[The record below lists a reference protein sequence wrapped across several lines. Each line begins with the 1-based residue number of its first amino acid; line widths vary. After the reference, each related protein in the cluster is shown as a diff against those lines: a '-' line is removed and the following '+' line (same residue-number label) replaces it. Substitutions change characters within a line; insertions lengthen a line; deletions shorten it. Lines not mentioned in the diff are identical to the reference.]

1 MLNNLEVTS
10 LNVGYK
16 NSDFLVEN
24 VSFSIPK
31 GKILGMVGENGAGKT
46 TIFNTILGL
55 KLKKSGE
62 VKIFG
67 QKMDENRT
75 SILEKIGVVFDDIY
89 LPEQLTAKEI
99 SHIYMKIY
107 QQWDLDF
114 FEKTLKRFE
123 IPLDKKV
130 KNYSKGMQKTLS
142 IILGMAHHPK
152 LLLLGEPTASLD
164 PVKRHEILE
173 LFQEFIEDGEKSILF
188 SSHITN
194 DLERIAD
201 YVVFI
206 KNGKKILDAEV
217 TDIIYK
223 YGIVRCTTQELGRIP
238 KEIIVS
244 YQKKAYNNVVLV
256 NDRTELSD
264 KLVIENPTFEEI
276 MNMFVKGKR
285 I

>member
-114 FEKTLKRFE
+114 L
-123 IPLDKKV
+123 
-130 KNYSKGMQKTLS
+130 NMQK
-142 IILGMAHHPK
+142 
-152 LLLLGEPTASLD
+152 
-164 PVKRHEILE
+164 
-173 LFQEFIEDGEKSILF
+173 
-188 SSHITN
+188 
-194 DLERIAD
+194 
-201 YVVFI
+201 
-206 KNGKKILDAEV
+206 
-217 TDIIYK
+217 
-223 YGIVRCTTQELGRIP
+223 
-238 KEIIVS
+238 
-244 YQKKAYNNVVLV
+244 
-256 NDRTELSD
+256 SD
-264 KLVIENPTFEEI
+264 FR
-276 MNMFVKGKR
+276 F
-285 I
+285 

>member
-107 QQWDLDF
+107 HGIWIF
-114 FEKTLKRFE
+114 LK
-123 IPLDKKV
+123 K
-130 KNYSKGMQKTLS
+130 
-142 IILGMAHHPK
+142 H
-152 LLLLGEPTASLD
+152 
-164 PVKRHEILE
+164 
-173 LFQEFIEDGEKSILF
+173 
-188 SSHITN
+188 
-194 DLERIAD
+194 
-201 YVVFI
+201 
-206 KNGKKILDAEV
+206 
-217 TDIIYK
+217 
-223 YGIVRCTTQELGRIP
+223 
-238 KEIIVS
+238 
-244 YQKKAYNNVVLV
+244 
-256 NDRTELSD
+256 
-264 KLVIENPTFEEI
+264 
-276 MNMFVKGKR
+276 
-285 I
+285 